1 MQRRASHRQSPK
13 DDLGTLSEI
22 LDNVV
27 ELYAAKI
34 EQSGITLQ
42 KQYDTATTIKGFPAE
57 LRQVFANLLGN
68 AIEASSQR
76 GVIRLHTFTS
86 RDWSNAHRPGVRVVI
101 ADNGVGIS
109 SENRRRLFEPFVTTK
124 GERGTG
130 LGLWVSSGIV
140 KKHEGSIRLRS
151 STRTG
156 RSGTCFS
163 IFLPDSE
170 SAVSIP
176 ASASVLG

>member
-1 MQRRASHRQSPK
+1 MLAFHRQSKTPI
-13 DDLGTLSEI
+13 DINLSEV

-34 EQSGITLQ
+34 EQSGIILR
-42 KQYDTATTIKGFPAE
+42 KQYETAATVKGFPAE

-68 AIEASSQR
+68 AIEAIGQH
-76 GVIRLHTFTS
+76 GEIRLHTFTS
-86 RDWSNAHRPGVRVVI
+86 REWTNSGRYGVRVVI

-109 SENRRRLFEPFVTTK
+109 PQNRRRLFEPFVTTK

-140 KKHEGSIRLRS
+140 QKHEGSIRVHS
-151 STRTG
+151 STRSG
-156 RSGTCFS
+156 QSGTCFS
-163 IFLPDSE
+163 VFLPE
-170 SAVSIP
+170 HVSAVGV
-176 ASASVLG
+176 AANASVLR

>member
-1 MQRRASHRQSPK
+1 MLAFHRQSTTPV
-13 DDLGTLSEI
+13 DLILSEV
-22 LDNVV
+22 LDSVV
-27 ELYAAKI
+27 ELYAAKV

-42 KQYDTATTIKGFPAE
+42 KQYDTAATIKGFPAE

-68 AIEASSQR
+68 AIEAIGQH
-76 GVIRLHTFTS
+76 GVIRLHTFAS
-86 RDWSNAHRPGVRVVI
+86 REWSNARRSGVRVVI

-109 SENRRRLFEPFVTTK
+109 PDNRRRLFEPFVTTK

-151 STRTG
+151 NTRTG

-163 IFLPDSE
+163 VFLPDR
-170 SAVSIP
+170 VSGVGI
-176 ASASVLG
+176 AANASVLG